1 MFIAS
6 DPSRVREVG
15 KRMSRATARRILVP
29 TWAPSYMLKL
39 RCLSTRDR
47 GTSAPRPRPRRER
60 PTSWQDGPDAPQST
74 ANDQFPTIAPR
85 PSQPERDL
93 RGHRQ
98 DSGADH
104 LRQLGTGRPFA
115 EGNRARGAARPVTK
129 LLAGG
134 GPR

>member
-39 RCLSTRDR
+39 RCLSTSEPR
-47 GTSAPRPRPRRER
+47 TNSLRPRPRRER
-60 PTSWQDGPDAPQST
+60 PTSWQDGLDAPEST
-74 ANDQFPTIAPR
+74 ANDRFPTIAPR
-85 PSQPERDL
+85 PAQPERDL

-98 DSGADH
+98 DS
-104 LRQLGTGRPFA
+104 
-115 EGNRARGAARPVTK
+115 
-129 LLAGG
+129 
-134 GPR
+134 